1 MPFFPLL
8 TWAALPFAFPAP
20 AQTPDPYVG
29 AWEYRTDSTVF
40 RVQLREVQDYLLP
53 TGKLSPYPV
62 LLGCYRFTRRGR
74 VVDETCARPRQ
85 ASFPFGFV
93 QPGGEQHLVFQDRAG
108 RNHAKIALRPEAGNP
123 NLLRWTLLEP
133 LDNSPVNDP
142 GAVRF
147 QLPPQFTLTRVE

>member
-8 TWAALPFAFPAP
+8 TWAALPFCLP
-20 AQTPDPYVG
+20 AQTPNPYVG

-40 RVQLREVQDYLLP
+40 RVQLREVSSYLLP
-53 TGKLSPYPV
+53 DGKPSPYPV
-62 LLGCYRFTRRGR
+62 LLGCYRFTRGGR

-93 QPGGEQHLVFQDRAG
+93 RPGSEQRLVFQDRAG
-108 RNHAKIALRPEAGNP
+108 RNHAKIALRPDPANP
-123 NLLRWTLLEP
+123 NSLRWTLLEP
-133 LDNSPVNDP
+133 LENSPLNDP
-142 GAVRF
+142 GTVRF